1 MTTKHFL
8 SFASLFLILLLPAQ
22 NLSMDFEA
30 TKAYPFGRINP
41 DAPEQL
47 KDFEPLIGMC
57 DCTSESR
64 KPDKTWAKPVAM
76 TWKWKYIM
84 NGMAVQ
90 DETLKQDGR
99 HSGSI
104 RQYSQDSARWYVHY
118 YSSAAVST
126 RLSTWEGN
134 KKDGAIVLYR
144 EQKAPNGMDGY
155 YRLTFSNITDKGFNW
170 IGEWVNK
177 DESFSYATWKI
188 ACVKRED

>member
-1 MTTKHFL
+1 MTLKHLL
-8 SFASLFLILLLPAQ
+8 SIVCLFLIFLLPAQ

-30 TKAYPFGRINP
+30 SKDFPFGRINP

-47 KDFEPLIGMC
+47 KDFQPLIGLC

-64 KPDKTWAKPVAM
+64 NPDRTWAEPVAM

-134 KKDGAIVLYR
+134 KKDGDIVLYR

-155 YRLTFSNITDKGFNW
+155 YRLTFSNISDKGFNW

-177 DESFSYATWKI
+177 NESFSYATWKI